1 MAGPARRPG
10 AGPRRMRAGQSA
22 KRSARGLQASAA
34 ARPLPM
40 LGRRRPHHSPSARG
54 PARKRRPARKRNNPS
69 HIRQPEQPGNVTDMI
84 RIIGSAP
91 AAGRRGGGMEV
102 YSIISGGLTGGRRPG
117 VCARGSPAQRGLG
130 SAASARGSAWRG
142 VRPPASKSSAGLG
155 GAGPLWLRASG
166 RLRASSFAR
175 LRSLRHWTA
184 AEARIHPVR
193 AR

>member
-1 MAGPARRPG
+1 
-10 AGPRRMRAGQSA
+10 
-22 KRSARGLQASAA
+22 
-34 ARPLPM
+34 M

-117 VCARGSPAQRGLG
+117 VCARGSPAQRGLQAWISRERAG
-130 SAASARGSAWRG
+130 IGLARSAAAGEQKLGRAGRGWPTLVARQRQVARQLIRPAAFAAALDRCRG
-142 VRPPASKSSAGLG
+142 ANSSRPGPVMTPVRPARQPA
-155 GAGPLWLRASG
+155 R
-166 RLRASSFAR
+166 
-175 LRSLRHWTA
+175 
-184 AEARIHPVR
+184 
-193 AR
+193 